1 MSRDDMSYLQ
11 NRVDPM
17 PPHGTGQL
25 FTFHY
30 QDTGEE
36 FGIGTREE
44 YDALKTLG
52 YVDPHSFLKA
62 A

>member
-11 NRVDPM
+11 NRVDEL

-30 QDTGEE
+30 NDTGEE
-36 FGIGTREE
+36 FGVGTKEE
-44 YDALKTLG
+44 YDALKALG
-52 YVDPHSFLKA
+52 YVDPDSFLKA

>member
-1 MSRDDMSYLQ
+1 MTGNDMSYLQ
-11 NRVDPM
+11 NRVDEL

-30 QDTGEE
+30 ADTGEE

-44 YDALKTLG
+44 YDALKGLG
-52 YVDPHSFLKA
+52 YVDPASYLKA